1 LSIHKDI
8 PQFDD
13 DDSGDLHISQLIR
26 TPLYQQVSNSIQKW
40 IFSGVLKPNDQL
52 PSEKELC
59 ERFGVSRTVIREATK
74 ALSARGLVIIE
85 AGRGVFVKH
94 LTIEDLTN
102 SFNQLLHFSNNDL
115 NDLLDV
121 RELLECRIVELA
133 AQRVSEE
140 DLFQMEKALKV
151 LDNEEDIHSYLEGD
165 LAFHSSLALA
175 AKSSLFAGLI
185 NSIVAFL
192 FDVRLQ
198 GFLVGGSKRGR
209 VDHWNIYAAV
219 KNKDPIMAREAMRI
233 HLNHVRED
241 IEKEGVFR
249 PLQNHDINNLNY
261 QDTKSS

>member
-1 LSIHKDI
+1 LNNHKDI
-8 PQFDD
+8 PQFDG
-13 DDSGDLHISQLIR
+13 DSVDFHFSQLIR
-26 TPLYQQVSNSIQKW
+26 TPLYQQVSSSIQKW
-40 IFSGVLKPNDQL
+40 IFSGALKPNDQL

-74 ALSARGLVIIE
+74 ALSARGLVTIE

-102 SFNQLLHFSNNDL
+102 SFNQFLHFSDNEL
-115 NDLLDV
+115 SDLLDV

-133 AQRVSEE
+133 AQRATEE
-140 DLFQMEKALKV
+140 DLSQMEMALKV

-175 AKSSLFAGLI
+175 TKSNLYAGLI

-198 GFLVGGSKRGR
+198 GFLVGGTKRGR
-209 VDHWNIYAAV
+209 VDHWEIYAAV
-219 KNKDPIMAREAMRI
+219 KAKNPIKAREAMRI
-233 HLNHVRED
+233 HLSHVRED
-241 IEKEGVFR
+241 MEKAGLFH
-249 PLQNHDINNLNY
+249 PFQNHEFIG
-261 QDTKSS
+261 